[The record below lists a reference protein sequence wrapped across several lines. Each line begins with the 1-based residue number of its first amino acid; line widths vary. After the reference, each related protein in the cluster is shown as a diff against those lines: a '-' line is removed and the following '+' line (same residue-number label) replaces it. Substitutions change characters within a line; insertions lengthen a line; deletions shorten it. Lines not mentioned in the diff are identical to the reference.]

1 MRYLFLAIGVM
12 AASVVWVQKSGE
24 KEEIKRQLAEVP
36 GYKIM
41 PD

>member
-1 MRYLFLAIGVM
+1 MRYIFLAIGVM

-24 KEEIKRQLAEVP
+24 TGEIKRQLAEVP